1 MYAVFYRWKTRKCKE
16 ILDADEYELLE
27 DFEKNLEKIKDAIT
41 EHGGNKSIVDDM
53 PYVIGLGMDVVLN
66 LHEEYKAIMDMFEAD
81 NVTYPIK
88 AFLESFLR
96 DQGGQKH
103 IRLL

>member
-1 MYAVFYRWKTRKCKE
+1 MCTQFSIDGKQENARKF
-16 ILDADEYELLE
+16 LDADEYELWRILR
-27 DFEKNLEKIKDAIT
+27 KIWKIKDAIT

>member
-1 MYAVFYRWKTRKCKE
+1 MNMSFWRILRKSG
-16 ILDADEYELLE
+16 
-27 DFEKNLEKIKDAIT
+27 KIKDAIT

-96 DQGGQKH
+96 DQEGRRH
-103 IRLL
+103 IRLH

>member
-1 MYAVFYRWKTRKCKE
+1 
-16 ILDADEYELLE
+16 
-27 DFEKNLEKIKDAIT
+27 
-41 EHGGNKSIVDDM
+41 M

-96 DQGGQKH
+96 DQEGRRH
-103 IRLL
+103 IRLH

>member
-1 MYAVFYRWKTRKCKE
+1 MYAVFYRWKTGNARKF
-16 ILDADEYELLE
+16 LDADEYELLE

-88 AFLESFLR
+88 AFFWRAS
-96 DQGGQKH
+96 
-103 IRLL
+103 